1 MKNEKSNYMK
11 LFQISTL
18 IYLFGMTSILF
29 IRMFS
34 NFSNYVPT
42 LWTIHYTEGIRSRG
56 FIGTI
61 IYIFFPVIDYKHLY
75 MIISLTTIL
84 VATVLIVLSLYFL
97 HRNHYSLDVFLI
109 LAIANASPFFLRT
122 FFADFGRFD
131 TILFLF
137 FLFSLWLAL
146 QRRWS
151 YLLPVILFIAI
162 LIHEMYFIVYLPVI
176 LVIFFLFNSHQL
188 RTKIIFSLFM
198 FILSLGEVYW
208 VKIIQRP
215 TLTLE
220 QLIDSFQ
227 SRVLFPL
234 NAMAL
239 RNEYFFTLTD
249 HMQFTFQTIFLD
261 PKRLFNVFFMGLLL
275 MPFLVFFFF
284 YWKKL
289 FQLKILPSLQSSLL
303 LLSTLSPLIMS
314 FIGIDYGRWF
324 ILLFT
329 IQFMVMITLH
339 QLNKYKIEVFLSQ
352 FGQWKI
358 KIVVFLIVHGI
369 AIGELSPSLFF
380 SQLGNRIYIILISIL
395 N

>member
-1 MKNEKSNYMK
+1 
-11 LFQISTL
+11 
-18 IYLFGMTSILF
+18 
-29 IRMFS
+29 
-34 NFSNYVPT
+34 
-42 LWTIHYTEGIRSRG
+42 
-56 FIGTI
+56 
-61 IYIFFPVIDYKHLY
+61 
-75 MIISLTTIL
+75 
-84 VATVLIVLSLYFL
+84 
-97 HRNHYSLDVFLI
+97 
-109 LAIANASPFFLRT
+109 
-122 FFADFGRFD
+122 
-131 TILFLF
+131 
-137 FLFSLWLAL
+137 
-146 QRRWS
+146 
-151 YLLPVILFIAI
+151 
-162 LIHEMYFIVYLPVI
+162 
-176 LVIFFLFNSHQL
+176 
-188 RTKIIFSLFM
+188 M

-358 KIVVFLIVHGI
+358 KLVVFLIVHGI